1 MDRGVEM
8 RRKQNTET
16 ICYYTVNNGCIC
28 VHILK
33 TRVKWLAFCQ
43 PQSRILG
50 QQWVLK
56 SVNLVLSPAKQSEVR

>member
-1 MDRGVEM
+1 MIRKDLKRFFRDRD
-8 RRKQNTET
+8 
-16 ICYYTVNNGCIC
+16 IY
-28 VHILK
+28 K

-43 PQSRILG
+43 PRSRILG